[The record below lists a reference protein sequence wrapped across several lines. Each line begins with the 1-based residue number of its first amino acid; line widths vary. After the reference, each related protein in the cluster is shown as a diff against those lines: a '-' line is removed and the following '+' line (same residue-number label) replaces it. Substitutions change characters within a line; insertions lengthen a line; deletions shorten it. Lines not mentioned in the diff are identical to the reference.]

1 MQAEASILMAILCVA
16 IILTLSGCTSV
27 PEGKVQQIIDDRWPR
42 VQEACPSPVNIII
55 MSNGVPT

>member
-1 MQAEASILMAILCVA
+1 MQGEISIVVAMLCVA

-27 PEGKVQQIIDDRWPR
+27 PEGKVQQIIDDRWPK

-55 MSNGVPT
+55 MSNGVPV

>member
-1 MQAEASILMAILCVA
+1 MQGEISIVVAMLCVA
-16 IILTLSGCTSV
+16 IILTLSGCSSM
-27 PEGKVQQIIDDRWPR
+27 PDGKVQQIIDDRWPK